1 MATAALR
8 VEEKKNQTKEEVREL
23 LQKIFVVGQEM
34 SQTNVVSYPMK
45 ANVMRAWWTQ
55 LLNTHEELVKKLFD
69 KEYRNEY

>member
-69 KEYRNEY
+69 KDYRNEY